1 MELGDWPR
9 GPPLSG
15 REGRGGRRK
24 RSMAAAAGAGAG
36 ARLWAAAVLL
46 LAGAGPVPAELTDGN
61 SEHLK
66 REHSLMKPYQGE
78 RGPGWRTGTGTGGAG
93 PGARC

>member
-1 MELGDWPR
+1 
-9 GPPLSG
+9 
-15 REGRGGRRK
+15 
-24 RSMAAAAGAGAG
+24 MAAAAGAGAGAG

-46 LAGAGPVPAELTDGN
+46 LAGAGPAPAELTDGN

-78 RGPGWRTGTGTGGAG
+78 RGPGGGEHRG
-93 PGARC
+93 WNRARC